1 VLLLRYHDAGDYLA
15 AVYSP
20 NEKVIYLLDREKG
33 EDGRQLGSM
42 PVAALGP
49 SAVLSAEARGP
60 WAVVSIT
67 DGAHTYTSQIV
78 AVSNVTAG
86 GAGPRPENSGS
97 SIPVKNLTLRKSPP
111 LIADEH
117 LEQKLYD
124 ARGVY
129 RGSLA
134 GKYWGDFGKEKAIL
148 LDAYQPPP
156 LPMPQDWVLVLET
169 GK

>member
-1 VLLLRYHDAGDYLA
+1 M
-15 AVYSP
+15 YSP
-20 NEKVIYLLDREKG
+20 SEKAIYLLDREKG
-33 EDGRQLGSM
+33 EDGRPLGST
-42 PVAALGP
+42 PVPALAP
-49 SAVLSAEARGP
+49 NAVLSAEARGP

-67 DGAHTYTSQIV
+67 DGTHTYTSQIV
-78 AVSNVTAG
+78 AVSNITPG
-86 GAGPRPENSGS
+86 GAGPRPENGGS
-97 SIPVKNLTLRKSPP
+97 SAPLKNLTLRKSPT

-117 LEQKLYD
+117 LDKKLVD

-129 RGSLA
+129 RGTLA
-134 GKYWGDFGKEKAIL
+134 GKYWDDFGKEKAIL